1 MAEFLTIGEP
11 MAVFAAE
18 DVDKTLVDAEKFQKF
33 LAGAELNVAIG
44 VARLGHST
52 EYISSV
58 GADPFGQYIKKAVAQ
73 SGVGTRYLDENAD
86 FWTGFYLK
94 QRVSQGDPQTYYFRK
109 NSAAANFD
117 QNQLDAIAFDDVKI
131 AHLSGIF
138 AALSQNDLEV
148 LKDLNQRLLD
158 RGVTVTFDPNLRPA
172 LWSSQAKMVAVTNEL
187 AKQANVVMPGI
198 NEGEILMGSRD
209 PEKIADFYLG
219 QSKLTQTVIVKL
231 GPDGALIKWRDGSQE
246 TVSGFRVDKVIDTV
260 GAGDGFAVG
269 FISGLLEG
277 KSYPQA
283 VKRGCAI
290 GALAVMSPGDND
302 GYPTPKELDDFYKQQ
317 ITLSKLD

>member
-18 DVDKTLVDAEKFQKF
+18 NTDVSLVDASDFQKY

-44 VARLGHST
+44 ISRLEHTT

-58 GADPFGQYIKKAVAQ
+58 GTDPFGQYIMKAVAN
-73 SGVGTRYLDENAD
+73 SGVGTHYLDSNPD

-94 QRVSQGDPQTYYFRK
+94 QRVSHGDPSTYYFRK
-109 NSAAANFD
+109 NSAAANF
-117 QNQLDAIAFDDVKI
+117 NRHRLDDIDFSNIKI

-148 LKDLNQRLLD
+148 LNDLSAQL
-158 RGVTVTFDPNLRPA
+158 VEHKITVTFDPNLRPA
-172 LWSSQAKMVAVTNEL
+172 LWSSQERMIEVTNEL
-187 AKQANVVMPGI
+187 AKQATIVMPGI
-198 NEGEILMGSRD
+198 NEGEILMGSRN
-209 PEKIADFYLG
+209 PEDIADFYLN
-219 QSKLTQTVIVKL
+219 QSALTETVIVKL
-231 GPDGALIKWRDGSQE
+231 GPDGALIKQRDGSQE
-246 TVSGFRVDKVIDTV
+246 LVSGFRVEKVVDTV

-269 FISGLLEG
+269 FISGLLED
-277 KSYPQA
+277 KTLRESL
-283 VKRGCAI
+283 KRGCAI

-302 GYPTPKELDDFYKQQ
+302 GYPTPDRLHEFYKQQ
-317 ITLSKLD
+317 AALS

>member
-18 DVDKTLVDAEKFQKF
+18 NVDATLVDAANFQKY

-44 VARLGHST
+44 ISRLGHST
-52 EYISSV
+52 EYVSSV
-58 GADPFGQYIKKAVAQ
+58 GTDPFGKYIIKAVSDA
-73 SGVGTRYLDENAD
+73 GVGTQYMDSNPD

-94 QRVSQGDPQTYYFRK
+94 QRVSHGDPQTYYFRK

-117 QNQLDAIAFDDVKI
+117 SSSLDKIDFDGLKI

-138 AALSQNDLEV
+138 AALSDNDLAV
-148 LKDLNQRLLD
+148 LKDLNQRLIQHN
-158 RGVTVTFDPNLRPA
+158 VTVTFDPNLRPA
-172 LWSSQAKMVAVTNEL
+172 LWSSQERMVAVTNEL

-209 PEKIADFYLG
+209 PEKIADFYLQ
-219 QSKLTQTVIVKL
+219 QSELTQTVIVKL
-231 GPDGALIKWRDGSQE
+231 GPDGALIKQKDGSQE
-246 TVSGFRVDKVIDTV
+246 VVSGFRVDQVVDTV

-277 KSYPQA
+277 KTLRES

-302 GYPTPKELDDFYKQQ
+302 GYPTPTQLADFYKQQ
-317 ITLSKLD
+317 AALS